1 MHHALVRYRT
11 TPRTI
16 ISIFQETIQNCINV
30 RYRSFSQIILFLG
43 VYLHSLV
50 LTAFHNGSGITK
62 MKYFAPFGW
71 LMPLVITIIWI
82 VANHKYRDKES
93 ICWDSNLSKFIL
105 IGCNRNI
112 YDMTVVC
119 MLYVEFQPQVSPSAG
134 SLVTWLN
141 RCW

>member
-1 MHHALVRYRT
+1 MARLNFTTLRYQ
-11 TPRTI
+11 
-16 ISIFQETIQNCINV
+16 FQIEKEIC
-30 RYRSFSQIILFLG
+30 SG

-119 MLYVEFQPQVSPSAG
+119 MLYVEFQP
-134 SLVTWLN
+134 
-141 RCW
+141 